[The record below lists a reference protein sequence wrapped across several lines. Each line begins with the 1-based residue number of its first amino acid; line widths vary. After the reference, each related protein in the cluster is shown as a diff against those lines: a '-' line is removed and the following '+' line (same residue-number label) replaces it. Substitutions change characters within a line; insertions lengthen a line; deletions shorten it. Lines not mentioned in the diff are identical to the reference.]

1 MAVVRYRAERE
12 FPKYS
17 SNALDITRLFS
28 PESAPYQKA
37 IQSLLGTT
45 QPILG
50 CDLEYNEPE
59 RYKEVPT
66 VLGVSDGFLTVSV
79 PFNEGISYFE
89 ELIRK
94 YPDVLYVGHAFSSA
108 DVFAF
113 KQVGIELNRKNVH
126 DTIIWHTLTNA
137 HLNKAVSKSED
148 GDGIKKGKGYM
159 NLWTFISLYTNLAN
173 WKDCIGEENG
183 CDGSRPCWEH
193 NFMYY
198 NAVDSIGPVLA
209 LPNVLRIARIR
220 KVDKLYDMHLKLSY
234 RLAEMA
240 RFGVQ
245 TDRNYLFGENGL
257 QVEFER
263 QKQHIEE
270 ILPFNVASNK
280 AGPSYF
286 KDKGILLKDWQ
297 EATLRE
303 ACEDSEDDEL
313 HLSLDWKA
321 LGNGTSRWFAPIEK
335 SKSGNWSGYMD
346 SHGKIHPRLGYFT
359 STSRLNCVSPNLQNL
374 SARRMDRHNCECG
387 AKIEAHPTTSCLVF
401 KGISVAKLIRRAV
414 CATPGWYL
422 CEADESNAEN
432 RTFLHLAGHTIPH
445 GVDGHTQ
452 TAEFMGLTSDM
463 EFVKATGGG
472 KTRQAAKSAVHG
484 CLTGDHEILTPQGW
498 KRIDS
503 CNDDTVLAQW
513 NVADSSISFVKAQK
527 FHEYDFS
534 GDLVRLDTR
543 GLQTLATEN
552 HAWPV
557 NISGT
562 WNKIKYNKTQRKTF
576 VQLSSAG
583 RIAVNGNLVG
593 GDMDISDD
601 TIRRCVAVQADARI
615 HKSRKGEWYGSVT
628 FHIVKQRK
636 KDRLKLLFGIEGKPC
651 KCHPN
656 TGSLFQ
662 IDKSVQYPLLDGQR
676 RFNEKLLLLSQR
688 QREVFLA
695 EILLWDG
702 CVIDRGAVNYS
713 YCNTDFIS
721 VMWIQTLVHLSG
733 RQSLMREITKYKSGY
748 AGDRRKRIWRLSFNQ
763 RKYASFE
770 TMKTSREFFEGK
782 VYCFTIPT
790 GYFLTRY
797 RDTIH
802 VTGNSFYLE
811 GLQLK
816 FLSEM
821 RSQRVKKEIEI
832 GARVVFWDWIFEGKI
847 VSFTG
852 ANLAQRAFG
861 DKSFENRIK
870 ANEILN
876 KLFSAYPNTRNFQK
890 NICAKMER
898 ERAIVVPHGYYLQAL
913 GDAERRMKTC
923 AAMYGSNPVAH
934 FTKLALLRLWDMFD
948 AGRPIRP
955 VLQIHDAILCE
966 VRDDIP
972 WETARAWT
980 REAMEVETPEI
991 PGLIIPT
998 DFKYSQPKNARS
1010 NWRDMIEVKA

>member
-1 MAVVRYRAERE
+1 MRYRAERN

-17 SNALDITRLFS
+17 SNALDITHLFS
-28 PESAPYQKA
+28 PEAAPYQKA

-245 TDRNYLFGENGL
+245 TDRDYLFGENGL

-263 QKQHIEE
+263 QKRHIEE

-280 AGPSYF
+280 AGPAYF

-387 AKIEAHPTTSCLVF
+387 VKIEAHPTTSCLVF

-432 RTFLHLAGHTIPH
+432 RTFLHLAGHTIPPD
-445 GVDGHTQ
+445 VDGHTQ

-484 CLTGDHEILTPQGW
+484 
-498 KRIDS
+498 
-503 CNDDTVLAQW
+503 
-513 NVADSSISFVKAQK
+513 
-527 FHEYDFS
+527 
-534 GDLVRLDTR
+534 
-543 GLQTLATEN
+543 
-552 HAWPV
+552 
-557 NISGT
+557 
-562 WNKIKYNKTQRKTF
+562 
-576 VQLSSAG
+576 
-583 RIAVNGNLVG
+583 
-593 GDMDISDD
+593 
-601 TIRRCVAVQADARI
+601 
-615 HKSRKGEWYGSVT
+615 
-628 FHIVKQRK
+628 
-636 KDRLKLLFGIEGKPC
+636 
-651 KCHPN
+651 
-656 TGSLFQ
+656 
-662 IDKSVQYPLLDGQR
+662 
-676 RFNEKLLLLSQR
+676 
-688 QREVFLA
+688 
-695 EILLWDG
+695 
-702 CVIDRGAVNYS
+702 
-713 YCNTDFIS
+713 
-721 VMWIQTLVHLSG
+721 
-733 RQSLMREITKYKSGY
+733 
-748 AGDRRKRIWRLSFNQ
+748 
-763 RKYASFE
+763 
-770 TMKTSREFFEGK
+770 
-782 VYCFTIPT
+782 
-790 GYFLTRY
+790 
-797 RDTIH
+797 
-802 VTGNSFYLE
+802 SFYLE

-816 FLSEM
+816 FPSEM

-832 GARVVFWDWIFEGKI
+832 GARVVFWDWIFEEKI

-876 KLFSAYPNTRNFQK
+876 KLFGAYPNTRNFQK

-898 ERAIVVPHGYYLQAL
+898 DRAIVVPHGYYLQAL
-913 GDAERRMKTC
+913 GDAEGRMKTC

-991 PGLIIPT
+991 PGLVIPT